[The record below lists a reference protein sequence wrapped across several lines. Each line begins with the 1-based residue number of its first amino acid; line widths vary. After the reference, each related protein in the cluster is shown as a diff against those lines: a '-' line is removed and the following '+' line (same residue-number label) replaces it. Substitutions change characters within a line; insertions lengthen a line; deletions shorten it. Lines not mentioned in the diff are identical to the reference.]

1 MYGRIAAAIVFA
13 GFFSLSAPAE
23 ARHHHHHFTHHHYR
37 HVGRQ
42 AYAWATPVESGS
54 RPHDCYGIPWCGCFM
69 RHLMGVADKAYNL
82 ARNWAHWGHAAF
94 GPAPGVVGV
103 LPHHVFRVIE
113 VLGPGRV
120 LAISGNDG
128 HAVRTRSR
136 STRGV
141 IAWRSM

>member
-54 RPHDCYGIPWCGCFM
+54 RPRDCYGIPWCGCFM
-69 RHLMGVADKAYNL
+69 RHLMGVADKSYNL
-82 ARNWAHWGHAAF
+82 ARNWAHWGSNAG
-94 GPAPGVVGV
+94 GPRVGAIVVWR
-103 LPHHVFRVIE
+103 HHVGKIVGQDRGQWVVE
-113 VLGPGRV
+113 
-120 LAISGNDG
+120 SGNDG
-128 HAVRTRSR
+128 HRVRTRPR
-136 STRGV
+136 SVRGA
-141 IAWRSM
+141 IAFRI